1 MRAARAGGDEM
12 EITFIPRR
20 GRLVLGVLVV
30 VLGVAAYRAWG
41 GWSKPV
47 VPSAIVTRGEFVDV
61 VELRGDIRPVRSVV
75 LTAPSQAGELQV
87 IRLAK
92 SGTVVKPGDLV
103 VQFDSTSLDRWR
115 LDRLAELKQ
124 AEAEIEQQ
132 RAQARIT
139 EEASATNLMRA
150 RFDVDRARFDVVD
163 GPWLARIETERAKL
177 ALSDA
182 EQRLK
187 EAEKRQ
193 LADQAAAAARV
204 AGRVRRRDRIR
215 QDLDRIE
222 KALASLELRAPAA
235 GSVAL
240 MPNSR
245 SGSASGSY
253 QEFREGDRAWPGA
266 SIAELPDLSSV
277 RLMTRLEEADRG
289 RVEVGQTGTVHLDA
303 VPDRNYRARISRISL
318 LARVDF
324 AGSWPPARDFDLELG
339 MADPDV
345 RLRPGMSAT
354 VRIAVGRLRDVLVV
368 PSEAV
373 FLVNGRPTVYR
384 LAGASLEPI
393 TVTVLRRG
401 REQIALASGVAPGD
415 RVALQRPG
423 DDVKR

>member
-1 MRAARAGGDEM
+1 MRMPARRRRALLVLTVALLAVVAWRVRAGFARLD
-12 EITFIPRR
+12 IPTA
-20 GRLVLGVLVV
+20 VV
-30 VLGVAAYRAWG
+30 A
-41 GWSKPV
+41 
-47 VPSAIVTRGEFVDV
+47 RGEFVDI
-61 VELRGDIRPVRSVV
+61 VELRGDIRPVRSAV
-75 LTAPSQAGELQV
+75 LTAPSQAGDLQI

-92 SGTVVKPGDLV
+92 GGSVVKPGDLV
-103 VQFDSTSLDRWR
+103 VEFDSTSLQRWN
-115 LDRLAELKQ
+115 LDRLAEFKQ
-124 AEAEIEQQ
+124 AEAEIEQA

-150 RFDVDRARFDVVD
+150 RFDVDRARYDVVD
-163 GPWLARIETERAKL
+163 GPWLAQIETERAKL

-182 EQRLK
+182 EQRLR
-187 EAEKRQ
+187 EMEKRQ

-204 AGRVRRRDRIR
+204 ASRERRRDRIR

-222 KALASLELRAPAA
+222 RALAALRILAPSA
-235 GSVAL
+235 GTVAI

-245 SGSASGSY
+245 SGSSSGNY

-289 RVEVGQTGTVHLDA
+289 RVEVDQSGTVHLDA
-303 VPDRNYRARISRISL
+303 VPDRNYRARVSKISL

-324 AGSWPPARDFDLELG
+324 AGSWPPARDFDLELA
-339 MADPDV
+339 MADPDA
-345 RLRPGMSAT
+345 RLKSGMSAT

-384 LAGASLEPI
+384 ASGSRLEPQ
-393 TVTVLRRG
+393 TVTVIRRG
-401 REQIALASGVAPGD
+401 REQIALASGVAPGQ
-415 RVALQRPG
+415 RVALQRPEAPG
-423 DDVKR
+423 KK

>member
-1 MRAARAGGDEM
+1 MTIRLSSRHTRLLAATVVM
-12 EITFIPRR
+12 
-20 GRLVLGVLVV
+20 LV
-30 VLGVAAYRAWG
+30 AIIAYRAWG
-41 GWSKPV
+41 GFSPPP
-47 VPSAIVTRGEFVDV
+47 VPSALVTRGEFVDI
-61 VELRGDIRPVRSVV
+61 VELRGDIRPARSVV
-75 LTAPSQAGELQV
+75 LTAPSQAGDLQI
-87 IRLAK
+87 IRLARN
-92 SGTVVKPGDLV
+92 GTPVKPGDV
-103 VQFDSTSLDRWR
+103 VVEFDSTSLDRWH

-187 EAEKRQ
+187 EAEKRR

-222 KALASLELRAPAA
+222 RALASLQILAPSA
-235 GSVAL
+235 GTVSL

-245 SGSASGSY
+245 SGSASGGY

-289 RVEVGQTGTVHLDA
+289 RVEVGQAGTVHLDA

-324 AGSWPPARDFDLELG
+324 AGSWPPARDFDLELAMG
-339 MADPDV
+339 DPDA

-354 VRIAVGRLRDVLVV
+354 VRIAVGRLQNVLVV

-373 FLVNGRPTVYR
+373 YLVNGRPTVFR
-384 LAGASLEPI
+384 LVGGKLEPT
-393 TVTVLRRG
+393 TVTVIRRG
-401 REQIALASGVAPGD
+401 REQIALASGVSPGE

-423 DDVKR
+423 TGTK